1 MGDNGFRAHHGA
13 LRQFCEQVFLELDV
27 PAEDARIT
35 ADVLVTADLHGIDSH
50 GVARL
55 RRYVDGLWDGIMRAR
70 PDVAVLAETPTTV
83 LIDAGAGLGQPASYR
98 AMQHAIQKA
107 KQYGS
112 GFACVRN
119 SNHFGIAG
127 YYAMMA
133 LDQGCIG
140 IAMTNAGPRVLPT
153 FAREAMLGTNPLA
166 VAAPASAESP
176 FVLDMAT
183 STVAVGKLEIYDRL
197 GKCLPPGWAI
207 DEGGAAIANARHA
220 RDHTGQPGGGGLL
233 PLGGSGET
241 LGGYKGYGL
250 ALLVEILSG
259 VLSGA
264 AYADLLCA
272 KGPDGQPVSPNLG
285 HFFGALLVDAF
296 RPLAEFAVTMDD
308 LQGRLRATPKAAG
321 QDRIYIP
328 GEKEYEQLAL
338 RSREGIPLESQVV
351 EDLLAI
357 SGETGVPFD
366 VAVEAACEG

>member
-1 MGDNGFRAHHGA
+1 
-13 LRQFCEQVFLELDV
+13 V

-35 ADVLVTADLHGIDSH
+35 ADVLVTSDLHGIDSH

-55 RRYVDGLWDGIMRAR
+55 RRYVEGLRDGVMRAQ
-70 PDVAVLAETPTTV
+70 PEVAVLAETSTTV
-83 LIDAGAGLGQPASYR
+83 LIDAGAGLGQPVSYR
-98 AMQHAIQKA
+98 AMQRAIQKA
-107 KQYGS
+107 KEHGS

-133 LDQGCIG
+133 LDEGCIG

-153 FAREAMLGTNPLA
+153 FGREAMLGTNPLA
-166 VAAPASAESP
+166 VAAPAGCASP

-197 GKCLPPGWAI
+197 GKCLPLGWAM
-207 DEGGAAIANARHA
+207 DEAGTAIVDANYARN
-220 RDHTGQPGGGGLL
+220 RTGQPGGGGLL

-250 ALLVEILSG
+250 GLLVEILSG
-259 VLSGA
+259 VLSGS
-264 AYADLLCA
+264 AYADLVSA
-272 KGPDGQPVSPNLG
+272 KGPDGRPVSPNLG

-296 RPLAEFAVTMDD
+296 RPFEEFAATMDD
-308 LQGRLRATPKAAG
+308 LQGRLRATPKAVG

-328 GEKEYEQLAL
+328 GEKEYEHLAL
-338 RSREGIPLESQVV
+338 RSAEGIPLDSQVV
-351 EDLLAI
+351 EDLWAI
-357 SGETGVPFD
+357 SEETGVVFD
-366 VAVEAACEG
+366 VAVEADCEG